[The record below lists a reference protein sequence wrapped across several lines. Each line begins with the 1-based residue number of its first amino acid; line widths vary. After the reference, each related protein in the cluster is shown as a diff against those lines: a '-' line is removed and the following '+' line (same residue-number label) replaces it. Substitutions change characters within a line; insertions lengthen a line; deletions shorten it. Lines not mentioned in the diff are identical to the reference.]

1 MVLVLQILAKEGDT
15 VTPGTKV
22 AVVAIGEAGAASAAP
37 PPPKEAAAAPPP
49 PKAQA
54 AAPPPPPAP
63 KAAPAAAPPPKA
75 AASKSPAEVQLP
87 PKGGERRVSP
97 ELY

>member
-49 PKAQA
+49 P
-54 AAPPPPPAP
+54 PPAP

-75 AASKSPAEVQLP
+75 AASKSPVEVQLP
-87 PKGGERRVSP
+87 PKGGERRVSS
-97 ELY
+97 ELCL